1 MNCSQVFNINS
12 RPSSVVAR
20 VTNQQNIFPVQFLS
34 REAECKSSGGAMG
47 NYLYLYGGKVDCRV
61 IDCFIQPDKRV
72 PRENVKVKG
81 EERMVCELLYK

>member
-1 MNCSQVFNINS
+1 MLIL
-12 RPSSVVAR
+12 R
-20 VTNQQNIFPVQFLS
+20 
-34 REAECKSSGGAMG
+34 GAMG
-47 NYLYLYGGKVDCRV
+47 NYLYLYEGKVDCRV